1 MTVFIQKGDAPM
13 SLRQGVKRGL
23 RHFEAQKQQYVR
35 EQGIVQD
42 DAEYKS
48 WADQWIL
55 DNEVNA
61 ANNEFNYSL
70 AAYRKAIARL
80 DQYRLA
86 DGRAEYSVSTPTG
99 TFDEDGSEIMDVAT
113 FPAIDPLPPTIEQPV
128 YDDEGNQTGT
138 ETVPNPAIVQ
148 DDAERDAAQAVID
161 ATPQDVKD
169 F

>member
-23 RHFEAQKQQYVR
+23 RYFEAQKQQYVR

-42 DAEYKS
+42 DAEYKA

-70 AAYRKAIARL
+70 ATYRKALARL

-99 TFDEDGSEIMDVAT
+99 MLDEDGNEIMDVTT
-113 FPAIDPLPPTIEQPV
+113 FPAIDPLPPTIDQPV
-128 YDDEGNQTGT
+128 YDEDGNQAGT
-138 ETVPNPAIVQ
+138 ETVPNPAIVE